1 MLAEALVTLEV
12 DHSRS
17 HQDGSYGLGPII
29 KNAFTVIWVRRA
41 VGINEVLLG
50 LVQFMNLSR
59 SATPMIQVLPLLF
72 ALLAAP
78 EPSWQRH
85 ASPVTDDLHNAFF
98 VDDSH
103 GWILAHQS
111 GAVLHTTDGGASW
124 KVQAR
129 LGEGFLE
136 SIHFVDARTGWI
148 CGDKGRL
155 YRTRNGGGSWELRGL
170 GEGMVFYG
178 VRFPDPKRGFL
189 VGLEVEA
196 GRAVMFETGDGGDTW
211 KRREDLP
218 PTRAFADAVAFPSPS
233 VGFAGGVG
241 PILATRDGGRTWKV
255 SHEPAGGF
263 VRDLFF
269 LDERTGWAVGHN
281 GLVLRTKNGGE
292 AWETLP
298 SFTRNRLRSVFFL
311 DAKRGWIVGDATEAD
326 PGVLFETRDGGAVWS
341 RVEIN
346 APDLH
351 RFAKS
356 PGRLWI
362 VGKGGTILS
371 R

>member
-1 MLAEALVTLEV
+1 M
-12 DHSRS
+12 
-17 HQDGSYGLGPII
+17 I
-29 KNAFTVIWVRRA
+29 RA
-41 VGINEVLLG
+41 
-50 LVQFMNLSR
+50 
-59 SATPMIQVLPLLF
+59 LPLLF

-78 EPSWQRH
+78 AAVPEPSWQGH

-98 VDDSH
+98 VDDEH

-111 GAVLHTTDGGASW
+111 GAVLHTTDGGAIW

-136 SIHFVDARTGWI
+136 SIYFLDARNGWI

-155 YRTRNGGGSWELRGL
+155 YLTRNGGESWELRGVGAGSAAL
-170 GEGMVFYG
+170 AFYG
-178 VRFPDPKRGFL
+178 VRFLDPKRGL
-189 VGLEVEA
+189 LAGLDPAA
-196 GRAVMFETGDGGDTW
+196 GKAVLFETSDGGDSW
-211 KRREDLP
+211 NRREDLP
-218 PTRAFADAVAFPSPS
+218 PARGFADAVAFPSAS
-233 VGFAGGVG
+233 VGFIGGLG
-241 PILATRDGGRTWKV
+241 TILATRDGGKTWKV

-281 GLVLRTKNGGE
+281 GLVLRTRNGGE
-292 AWETLP
+292 TWEALP
-298 SFTRNRLRSVFFL
+298 AFTRNRLRSVVFL
-311 DAKRGWIVGDATEAD
+311 DARQGWIVGDASPDD

-341 RVEIN
+341 RVEIK

-362 VGKGGTILS
+362 VGKSGTILS
-371 R
+371 RRSQCAVHDLASVPGKTYNFLSSCLAPAPAERDLGRSTERVCQSGACSWSNA

>member
-1 MLAEALVTLEV
+1 MQSKE
-12 DHSRS
+12 R
-17 HQDGSYGLGPII
+17 
-29 KNAFTVIWVRRA
+29 K
-41 VGINEVLLG
+41 
-50 LVQFMNLSR
+50 
-59 SATPMIQVLPLLF
+59 PMIQALTLLL
-72 ALLAAP
+72 ALLVVPAAAP

-98 VDDSH
+98 VDDKQ

-136 SIHFVDARTGWI
+136 SIHFVDARNGWI

-155 YRTRNGGGSWELRGL
+155 YRTRNGGESWELRSL
-170 GEGMVFYG
+170 GEGLAFYS
-178 VRFPDPKRGFL
+178 VRFLDPKRGL
-189 VGLEVEA
+189 LAGLDPAA
-196 GRAVMFETGDGGDTW
+196 GKAVLFETSDGGDSW
-211 KRREDLP
+211 RRREDLP
-218 PTRAFADAVAFPSPS
+218 PARGFADAVALPSTS
-233 VGFAGGVG
+233 VGFIGGLG
-241 PILATRDGGRTWKV
+241 TILATGDGGKTWKV
-255 SHEPAGGF
+255 SHESAGSF
-263 VRDLFF
+263 IRDLFF

-281 GLVLRTKNGGE
+281 GLVLRTRDGE
-292 AWETLP
+292 HWEASP
-298 SFTRNRLRSVFFL
+298 PFTRNRLRSVFFL
-311 DAKRGWIVGDATEAD
+311 DARQGWIVGDASQAD
-326 PGVLFETRDGGAVWS
+326 PGVLFETVDGGTTW
-341 RVEIN
+341 RRMEID

-371 R
+371 RRCGSG